1 MIELIGAGIAG
12 LLVFLSTLF
21 VVRQQSV
28 GIIERFGKFHRT
40 VHPGLNIK
48 IPFMDRVVA
57 RVNMRVQQLEIDVET
72 KTADDV
78 FVKLKVAVQYSVMP
92 DRVYEAY
99 YRLNN
104 VREQVTAFVFDTVR
118 ARVPYLKLDD
128 VFSKKDE
135 IAVAVKDELQTTM
148 DDFGYDI
155 IKTLVTDIDPDP
167 KVKLAMNEINAATRM
182 RIAAAEKGEA
192 ERILKVKAAQADAE
206 SKALQGKG
214 VADQRKAIID
224 GLRDSVEEF
233 RHTVEGSKAAD
244 VMMMVLMTQ
253 YFDTLKE
260 VAEHSHSNTVMLPN
274 SPGAMGD
281 ILNQLRQTI
290 IGANLFTD
298 ATQTK
303 GSQNVPKES

>member
-1 MIELIGAGIAG
+1 MEFIIFGIVSFF
-12 LLVFLSTLF
+12 LFLSTLF

-28 GIIERFGKFHRT
+28 GLIERFGKFHRT

-48 IPFMDRVVA
+48 IPLMDRVVA

-135 IAVAVKDELQTTM
+135 IAVAVKDELQSTM

-155 IKTLVTDIDPDP
+155 LKTLVTDIDPDP

-192 ERILKVKAAQADAE
+192 ERILKVKAAQAEAE

-214 VADQRKAIID
+214 IADQRKAIID

-233 RHTVEGSKAAD
+233 RHSVEGSKASD

-260 VAEHSHSNTVMLPN
+260 VAEHSNANTLMMSN
-274 SPGAMGD
+274 SPGGVGD
-281 ILNQLRQTI
+281 IFNQLRQTI
-290 IGANLFTD
+290 IGANIFSD
-298 ATQTK
+298 QAQAGSANASK
-303 GSQNVPKES
+303 G